1 MPTPTPKHL
10 SGEQLNLGLDFI
22 LQSPS
27 AQGEL
32 KMIVIRPSTDL
43 RQSLQECE
51 LSPELG
57 VHGDNWADGCWLS
70 LPDPDGSPDPNV
82 QVAIM
87 NSRAIELIAQ
97 DPDRRELAGDNLY
110 VDLDLSDENLP
121 AGQQLAVGSAVLEI
135 TANPH
140 NGCKKF
146 VQRFGKDA
154 VKFVNSPEGK
164 RHHLRGIYAKVVQS
178 GVVRVGDDVTKL

>member
-1 MPTPTPKHL
+1 MAQPTPKHL
-10 SGEQLNLGLDFI
+10 TIDELNRGLPQLLNSPKDQGL
-22 LQSPS
+22 LNS
-27 AQGEL
+27 
-32 KMIVIRPSTDL
+32 IVIRPLTDQ
-43 RQSLQECE
+43 RETLQECE
-51 LSPELG
+51 LSPQLG

-70 LPDPDGSPDPNV
+70 LPDGSPDPNV

-97 DPDRRELAGDNLY
+97 DRGRWELAGDNLF

-121 AGQQLAVGSAVLEI
+121 TGQRLAVGSAVLKI

-146 VQRFGKDA
+146 TQRFGKDA
-154 VKFVNSPEGK
+154 VKFVNSPDGK

-178 GVVRVGDDVTKL
+178 GVVRVGDEVTKL

>member
-1 MPTPTPKHL
+1 MAKLTPKHL
-10 SGEQLNLGLDFI
+10 TIDELNRGLPH
-22 LQSPS
+22 LLRSPKDC
-27 AQGEL
+27 GRLEL
-32 KMIVIRPSTDL
+32 IVIRPITDQ
-43 RQSLQECE
+43 RESLQECE
-51 LSPELG
+51 LSLQFG

-70 LPDPDGSPDPNV
+70 LPDGSPDPNV

-97 DPDRRELAGDNLY
+97 DPDRWELAGDNLY

-121 AGQQLAVGSAVLEI
+121 TGQQLAVGSAVLKI

-164 RHHLRGIYAKVVQS
+164 RHHLRGIYAKVVQK
-178 GVVRVGDDVTKL
+178 GVVRVGDEVTKL